1 MGQKFVIP
9 KETDRRERE
18 RERERLPDCVREW
31 SYPDQNERKLTVRAM
46 GRENERKL
54 RLRNQRKKEVENRG
68 TEQRKKE
75 RKKERGMCGN
85 NWVVLGF

>member
-46 GRENERKL
+46 GSENERKL
-54 RLRNQRKKEVENRG
+54 RLRLAERVREVENWV
-68 TEQRKKE
+68 QSNDRKKE
-75 RKKERGMCGN
+75 RKKEGCAGTT
-85 NWVVLGF
+85 G